1 VWLALLSPGAAW
13 AQEPGDSAGSQ
24 QSVPE
29 DALGRDTPR
38 GAVEGFRRASD
49 AADYQTAAEFLDLRN
64 LPKAIRRYSDE
75 QIAMGLDIVL
85 ERALWID
92 LAALSD
98 DPEGSSGDG
107 LPPYRDELGVV
118 EHDGEKFQLLLQRVP
133 GGDGA
138 YVWKV
143 SNATIAQLPRLYE
156 IYRYPGWIER
166 LSDALPR
173 VSFLGIE
180 LFKWLI
186 LLGFVL
192 VTYPALFLLGTVS
205 APYVASGR
213 PGEKERVRRFLV
225 GPLAWWLIGLGA
237 YWIHSELGRGAT
249 AQALAQRVPVRLALT
264 VWVLW
269 ALSSVIRDIASER
282 LEAQNRP
289 GAALLLRPFT
299 NAVKLVIVVAGVLVW
314 LDNLGF
320 SITTILAGLGVGGIA
335 VALALQKPLEDVFGA
350 INIYAQGLVRIGDF
364 CRVGQLTGSVE
375 EIGLR
380 STRIRTLANTVVAIP
395 NSRLAS
401 EPIDNISAR
410 RKIWFNPL
418 LRLRLDTSP
427 GQVREILTGV
437 RALLSND
444 ERVLEDGARVR
455 FQRFGEQ
462 GLELQVSAYIDTV
475 DWALYLE
482 IAEDLNLKI
491 LDIVIGAGAA
501 LALPIDRIGSS
512 SR

>member
-1 VWLALLSPGAAW
+1 VLLSPAAAW
-13 AQEPGDSAGSQ
+13 AQPTGEPVAGRPL
-24 QSVPE
+24 VPE
-29 DALGRDTPR
+29 DRLGRGTPR
-38 GAVEGFRRASD
+38 GTIEGFRRAAD
-49 AADYQTAAEFLDLRN
+49 AADFETAAEFLDLRN
-64 LPKAIRRYSDE
+64 LPEDIRRYSDE
-75 QIAMGLDIVL
+75 QIALGLKVVL
-85 ERALWID
+85 DRALWID

-98 DPEGSSGDG
+98 DPDGNSGDG
-107 LPPYRDELGVV
+107 LPRYRDELGVI
-118 EHDGEKFQLLLQRVP
+118 EHKGEKFQLLLQRVP
-133 GGDGA
+133 REDGERI
-138 YVWKV
+138 WKI

-156 IYRYPGWIER
+156 IYRYPGWIEN
-166 LSDALPR
+166 LAKALPR

-186 LLGFVL
+186 LIGFVL
-192 VTYPALFLLGTVS
+192 VAYPALYGTGTLAARYAVRGG
-205 APYVASGR
+205 A
-213 PGEKERVRRFLV
+213 EEQQRVRRFLA
-225 GPLAWWLIGLGA
+225 GPLAWWLIALGVH
-237 YWIHSELGRGAT
+237 WLNGELGRGAT
-249 AQALAQRVPVRLALT
+249 AQALSDQVPLRLIVT

-269 ALSSVIRDIASER
+269 ALSSMMRDIASGR
-282 LEAQNRP
+282 LEAQGRP
-289 GAALLLRPFT
+289 GAALLLRPLT
-299 NAVKLVIVVAGVLVW
+299 NAVKLVIVVAGILVW

-427 GQVREILTGV
+427 DQVRDILTGV
-437 RALLSND
+437 RALLAND
-444 ERVLEDGARVR
+444 ARVLEEGARVR

-462 GLELQVSAYIDTV
+462 GLELQVSAYINTV
-475 DWALYLE
+475 DWPLYLE
-482 IAEDLNLKI
+482 IAEDLNLRI

-501 LALPIDRIGSS
+501 LALPIDRVGSPA
-512 SR
+512 R